1 MSRVDVDRLLEDES
15 ILRDPRDGL
24 AYKNKLPGV
33 LRESFRTEAQW
44 NALGYVLL
52 EGASPCP
59 MRASVGYG
67 NVANYYH
74 VSDVMRPVSGT
85 PCCMTC
91 AHMLPT
97 ARCGS
102 SHTAAKGRCDLWA
115 RRNWNSAGVDIAIY
129 AVTKKSIRSSFEWSR
144 LERLQ
149 SDVTLVE
156 KDIDAVYEMLFGDA
170 RKRRLAIR
178 ADQKGDRESGELLS
192 PGQDYLCE
200 VDVRENGR
208 VAYVSTLYVTDGRG
222 ADRRTEEQRTSIEA
236 ALREASLLF
245 DETFTQ
251 LEVVEA
257 TIRSKEDWCSL
268 RVVYVP
274 WATGYGRGMS
284 VRVSRSKALA
294 QMGFGE
300 TTAEAWEGYDKELEN
315 IARNALGAVGLSA
328 ISDWELKNYQRA
340 LMYNSR

>member
-1 MSRVDVDRLLEDES
+1 M
-15 ILRDPRDGL
+15 
-24 AYKNKLPGV
+24 
-33 LRESFRTEAQW
+33 
-44 NALGYVLL
+44 
-52 EGASPCP
+52 
-59 MRASVGYG
+59 
-67 NVANYYH
+67 
-74 VSDVMRPVSGT
+74 
-85 PCCMTC
+85 
-91 AHMLPT
+91 
-97 ARCGS
+97 
-102 SHTAAKGRCDLWA
+102 
-115 RRNWNSAGVDIAIY
+115 
-129 AVTKKSIRSSFEWSR
+129 
-144 LERLQ
+144 Q